1 MDENGHAKS
10 EAGWRFKNYK
20 ARQDQNQTSSQSET
34 ISNKA
39 GSSTNLEEKE
49 SNNKRKTNPD
59 DLFYPRFLQA
69 KQDGEGD
76 QVRRGVKL
84 GETKNGASASSIF
97 SHEDDPEVTKILAK
111 QEPMPKRRMLTRS
124 SQMVLS
130 DGRLPPAQDDEEM
143 AQPMSYD
150 EKRQLSLDINNLVK
164 LPGGGEKI
172 GLVVKLIQSMEPSLQ
187 EISADEIEVDFA
199 ALKPSTLRELER
211 YVSTCLKTSDEV
223 ESNRFLPKG
232 SVRKFESKASPKISL
247 DSPTSPTPTSKF
259 YQRPE
264 PIFSSGSSPPAG
276 AGGSLRMGSQKKD
289 PSKLDKVLG
298 YLDSTKEDTKVA
310 SCDIEEQKVEISPGL
325 LETSTEEKSPELQ
338 AAGFA
343 EPDALKSRLVHVNYD
358 NPIKQIA
365 SLSPTQQS
373 KYTILDPEQ
382 PGGELEGQAL
392 GEEEKE
398 IAKAAFERAKVEIA
412 AKTGALR
419 GLQNQKEDAAK
430 KITELQSKTKEVQ
443 IKIESK
449 KRSLE
454 EAEKERQIAEVKL
467 VEVEEEE
474 QMIKKKRR
482 KMQSILQ
489 EKEDTEVLLKMDVR
503 QQVEKLAKQEEK
515 VKNAEKVVE
524 DLQRQIKAL
533 PEAPGYNPYMLK
545 QLDDQISERKEE
557 LECPVCFHE
566 CSPPIYTCAAQHLI
580 CGNCRPKL
588 QHCGICSAPY
598 EKMLRHR
605 YAEKEHKQLASLCT
619 QRDLLR
625 QRLAG
630 RNQDQ
635 VVAGVNPDAT
645 VPCVP
650 GDIEK

>member
-1 MDENGHAKS
+1 MG
-10 EAGWRFKNYK
+10 
-20 ARQDQNQTSSQSET
+20 
-34 ISNKA
+34 
-39 GSSTNLEEKE
+39 
-49 SNNKRKTNPD
+49 
-59 DLFYPRFLQA
+59 
-69 KQDGEGD
+69 
-76 QVRRGVKL
+76 
-84 GETKNGASASSIF
+84 
-97 SHEDDPEVTKILAK
+97 
-111 QEPMPKRRMLTRS
+111 
-124 SQMVLS
+124 
-130 DGRLPPAQDDEEM
+130 LP
-143 AQPMSYD
+143 
-150 EKRQLSLDINNLVK
+150 
-164 LPGGGEKI
+164 
-172 GLVVKLIQSMEPSLQ
+172 
-187 EISADEIEVDFA
+187 
-199 ALKPSTLRELER
+199 
-211 YVSTCLKTSDEV
+211 
-223 ESNRFLPKG
+223 
-232 SVRKFESKASPKISL
+232 
-247 DSPTSPTPTSKF
+247 
-259 YQRPE
+259 
-264 PIFSSGSSPPAG
+264 
-276 AGGSLRMGSQKKD
+276 KKD

>member
-20 ARQDQNQTSSQSET
+20 ARQDRNQTSSQSET

-69 KQDGEGD
+69 KQDGQGD

-276 AGGSLRMGSQKKD
+276 AGGSLRMGLPKKD

-580 CGNCRPKL
+580 CGNCRSYFVSKINAPFHVKAGTFL
-588 QHCGICSAPY
+588 FVKIVKIQAKASA
-598 EKMLRHR
+598 MW
-605 YAEKEHKQLASLCT
+605 
-619 QRDLLR
+619 DLLGS
-625 QRLAG
+625 L
-630 RNQDQ
+630 
-635 VVAGVNPDAT
+635 
-645 VPCVP
+645 
-650 GDIEK
+650 

>member
-69 KQDGEGD
+69 KQDGQGD

-164 LPGGGEKI
+164 LPCGGEKI

-276 AGGSLRMGSQKKD
+276 AGGSLRMGLPKKD

-580 CGNCRPKL
+580 CGNCRSYFVSKINVPFHVK
-588 QHCGICSAPY
+588 
-598 EKMLRHR
+598 
-605 YAEKEHKQLASLCT
+605 
-619 QRDLLR
+619 
-625 QRLAG
+625 AG
-630 RNQDQ
+630 TFF
-635 VVAGVNPDAT
+635 V
-645 VPCVP
+645 C
-650 GDIEK
+650 

>member
-20 ARQDQNQTSSQSET
+20 ARQDRNQTSSQSET

-49 SNNKRKTNPD
+49 SNDKRKTNPD

-69 KQDGEGD
+69 KQDGQGD

-130 DGRLPPAQDDEEM
+130 DESLHERDGGLCGSAPPTIVASRLPPATAAEPPAQDDEET

-276 AGGSLRMGSQKKD
+276 AGGSLRMGLPKKD

-580 CGNCRPKL
+580 CGNCRSYFVSKINVPFHVK
-588 QHCGICSAPY
+588 
-598 EKMLRHR
+598 
-605 YAEKEHKQLASLCT
+605 
-619 QRDLLR
+619 
-625 QRLAG
+625 AG
-630 RNQDQ
+630 TFF
-635 VVAGVNPDAT
+635 V
-645 VPCVP
+645 C
-650 GDIEK
+650 

>member
-69 KQDGEGD
+69 KQDGQGD

-276 AGGSLRMGSQKKD
+276 AGGSLRMGLPKKD

-398 IAKAAFERAKVEIA
+398 IARAAFERAKVEIA

-580 CGNCRPKL
+580 CGNCRSYFVSKINAPFHVKAGTFL
-588 QHCGICSAPY
+588 FVKIVKIQAKASA
-598 EKMLRHR
+598 MW
-605 YAEKEHKQLASLCT
+605 
-619 QRDLLR
+619 DLLGS
-625 QRLAG
+625 L
-630 RNQDQ
+630 
-635 VVAGVNPDAT
+635 
-645 VPCVP
+645 
-650 GDIEK
+650 

>member
-69 KQDGEGD
+69 KQDGQGD

-276 AGGSLRMGSQKKD
+276 AGGSLRMGLPKKD

-580 CGNCRPKL
+580 CGNCRSYFVSKINAPFHVKAGTFL
-588 QHCGICSAPY
+588 FVKIVKIQAKASA
-598 EKMLRHR
+598 MW
-605 YAEKEHKQLASLCT
+605 
-619 QRDLLR
+619 DLLGS
-625 QRLAG
+625 L
-630 RNQDQ
+630 
-635 VVAGVNPDAT
+635 
-645 VPCVP
+645 
-650 GDIEK
+650 

>member
-69 KQDGEGD
+69 KQDGQGD

-232 SVRKFESKASPKISL
+232 SARKFESKASPKISL

-276 AGGSLRMGSQKKD
+276 AGGSLRMGLPKKD

-398 IAKAAFERAKVEIA
+398 IARAAFERAKVEIA

-580 CGNCRPKL
+580 CGNCRSYFVSKINAPFHVKAGTFL
-588 QHCGICSAPY
+588 FVKIVKIQAKASA
-598 EKMLRHR
+598 MW
-605 YAEKEHKQLASLCT
+605 
-619 QRDLLR
+619 DLLGS
-625 QRLAG
+625 L
-630 RNQDQ
+630 
-635 VVAGVNPDAT
+635 
-645 VPCVP
+645 
-650 GDIEK
+650 

>member
-69 KQDGEGD
+69 KQDGQGD

-223 ESNRFLPKG
+223 ESNCFLPKG
-232 SVRKFESKASPKISL
+232 SVRKFESKASLKISL

-264 PIFSSGSSPPAG
+264 PIFSAG
-276 AGGSLRMGSQKKD
+276 AGGSLRMGLPKKD
-289 PSKLDKVLG
+289 TSKLDKVLG

-588 QHCGICSAPY
+588 QQCGICSAPY

>member
-20 ARQDQNQTSSQSET
+20 ARQDRNQTSSQSET

-49 SNNKRKTNPD
+49 SNDKRKTNPD

-69 KQDGEGD
+69 KQDGQGD

-276 AGGSLRMGSQKKD
+276 AGGSLRMGLPKKD

-580 CGNCRPKL
+580 CGNCRSYFVSKINVPFHVK
-588 QHCGICSAPY
+588 
-598 EKMLRHR
+598 
-605 YAEKEHKQLASLCT
+605 
-619 QRDLLR
+619 
-625 QRLAG
+625 AG
-630 RNQDQ
+630 TFF
-635 VVAGVNPDAT
+635 V
-645 VPCVP
+645 C
-650 GDIEK
+650 

>member
-1 MDENGHAKS
+1 
-10 EAGWRFKNYK
+10 
-20 ARQDQNQTSSQSET
+20 
-34 ISNKA
+34 
-39 GSSTNLEEKE
+39 
-49 SNNKRKTNPD
+49 
-59 DLFYPRFLQA
+59 
-69 KQDGEGD
+69 
-76 QVRRGVKL
+76 
-84 GETKNGASASSIF
+84 
-97 SHEDDPEVTKILAK
+97 VTKILAK

-276 AGGSLRMGSQKKD
+276 AGGSLRMGLPKKD

>member
-69 KQDGEGD
+69 KQDGQGD

-223 ESNRFLPKG
+223 ESNCFLPKG
-232 SVRKFESKASPKISL
+232 SVRKFESKASLKISL

-276 AGGSLRMGSQKKD
+276 AGGSLRMGLPKKD

-588 QHCGICSAPY
+588 QQCGICSAPY

>member
-69 KQDGEGD
+69 KQDGQGD

-84 GETKNGASASSIF
+84 GETKHGASASSIF

-276 AGGSLRMGSQKKD
+276 AGGSLRMGLPKKD

-580 CGNCRPKL
+580 CGNCRSYFVSKINAPFHVKAGTFL
-588 QHCGICSAPY
+588 FVKIVKIQAKASA
-598 EKMLRHR
+598 LW
-605 YAEKEHKQLASLCT
+605 
-619 QRDLLR
+619 DLLGS
-625 QRLAG
+625 L
-630 RNQDQ
+630 
-635 VVAGVNPDAT
+635 
-645 VPCVP
+645 
-650 GDIEK
+650 

>member
-69 KQDGEGD
+69 KQDGQGD

-276 AGGSLRMGSQKKD
+276 AGGSLRMGLPKKD

-524 DLQRQIKAL
+524 ELQRQIKAL

-580 CGNCRPKL
+580 CGNCRSYFVSKINVPFHVK
-588 QHCGICSAPY
+588 
-598 EKMLRHR
+598 
-605 YAEKEHKQLASLCT
+605 
-619 QRDLLR
+619 
-625 QRLAG
+625 AG
-630 RNQDQ
+630 TFF
-635 VVAGVNPDAT
+635 V
-645 VPCVP
+645 C
-650 GDIEK
+650 

>member
-69 KQDGEGD
+69 KQDGQGD

-223 ESNRFLPKG
+223 ESNCFLPKG
-232 SVRKFESKASPKISL
+232 SVRKFESKASLKISL

-276 AGGSLRMGSQKKD
+276 AGGSLRMGLPKKD

-298 YLDSTKEDTKVA
+298 YLDSTREDTKVA
-310 SCDIEEQKVEISPGL
+310 RCDIEKQKVETSPGL
-325 LETSTEEKSPELQ
+325 LETSNEKKSPELQ

-343 EPDALKSRLVHVNYD
+343 EHDALKSTLVHVNYD

-588 QHCGICSAPY
+588 QQCGICSAPY

>member
-69 KQDGEGD
+69 KQDGQGD

-276 AGGSLRMGSQKKD
+276 AGGSLRMGLPKKD

-566 CSPPIYTCAAQHLI
+566 CSPPIYTCSAQHLI
-580 CGNCRPKL
+580 CGNCR
-588 QHCGICSAPY
+588 
-598 EKMLRHR
+598 
-605 YAEKEHKQLASLCT
+605 
-619 QRDLLR
+619 
-625 QRLAG
+625 
-630 RNQDQ
+630 
-635 VVAGVNPDAT
+635 
-645 VPCVP
+645 
-650 GDIEK
+650 